1 MKTRHNENRQ
11 IIQIK
16 IAYKQNKINIQKKE
30 NTTEW
35 KHYIMKTDQKKKIAY
50 KERNKYTTEWKQKGM
65 KIQQNKNISVETT
78 IKKEIQQK
86 ENTRE

>member
-30 NTTEW
+30 NTTE
-35 KHYIMKTDQKKKIAY
+35 
-50 KERNKYTTEWKQKGM
+50 
-65 KIQQNKNISVETT
+65 
-78 IKKEIQQK
+78 
-86 ENTRE
+86 